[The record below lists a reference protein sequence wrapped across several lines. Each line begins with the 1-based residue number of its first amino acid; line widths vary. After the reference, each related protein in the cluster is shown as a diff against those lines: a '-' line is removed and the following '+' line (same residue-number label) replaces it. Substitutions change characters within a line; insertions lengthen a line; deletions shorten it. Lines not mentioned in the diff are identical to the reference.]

1 MLQIDMY
8 GRSVELGEIEEILAN
23 HPAIQDVMASVVMD
37 EKTQQPMVV
46 AYATQADLNVE
57 AILESGRTQLPDH
70 MVPDAVL
77 PLEALPLLPSGKAS
91 LAKFPRAMNTP
102 VPQLLLS
109 LLHRLPFV
117 AVPGC
122 SPCCIWRY

>member
-1 MLQIDMY
+1 MY

-37 EKTQQPMVV
+37 EDRQQPMVV

-57 AILESGRTQLPDH
+57 AILESGRTQLPNH

-91 LAKFPRAMNTP
+91 LCNSPSAMNTP
-102 VPQLLLS
+102 VPRSLLTLLHPLLLA
-109 LLHRLPFV
+109 
-117 AVPGC
+117 AVPCYSHCGTWC
-122 SPCCIWRY
+122 YCLSSD